1 MKNTNRSPF
10 IYPVY
15 IVQVLNQ
22 LMEDSVKNRNG
33 ILSKRADIVEI
44 LYNQSNNFPITE
56 QVYQMM
62 WVWIIKMLNAGH
74 YDWIKQYWNIANQ
87 YCTFKLEYSNKK
99 DEKNKFLEF
108 HIMVGVLLFYK
119 KSYNLLQ
126 HIFNFTNTLPAKY
139 QIGRAHV

>member
-87 YCTFKLEYSNKK
+87 YCTFKL
-99 DEKNKFLEF
+99 LEF
-108 HIMVGVLLFYK
+108 
-119 KSYNLLQ
+119 NL
-126 HIFNFTNTLPAKY
+126 
-139 QIGRAHV
+139 

>member
-44 LYNQSNNFPITE
+44 LYNQFNNFPITE

-74 YDWIKQYWNIANQ
+74 YDWIKQLKKIEE
-87 YCTFKLEYSNKK
+87 KLQPKK
-99 DEKNKFLEF
+99 VYIQKRKSKPCDTIKIDASI
-108 HIMVGVLLFYK
+108 HIDQK
-119 KSYNLLQ
+119 
-126 HIFNFTNTLPAKY
+126 
-139 QIGRAHV
+139 

>member
-44 LYNQSNNFPITE
+44 LYNQFNNFPITE

-74 YDWIKQYWNIANQ
+74 YDWIKHKQYLQLIIPQ
-87 YCTFKLEYSNKK
+87 YFISNKSGIWSLSLIVHSK
-99 DEKNKFLEF
+99 
-108 HIMVGVLLFYK
+108 G
-119 KSYNLLQ
+119 
-126 HIFNFTNTLPAKY
+126 
-139 QIGRAHV
+139 

>member
-44 LYNQSNNFPITE
+44 LYNQFNNFPITE
-56 QVYQMM
+56 Q
-62 WVWIIKMLNAGH
+62 
-74 YDWIKQYWNIANQ
+74 
-87 YCTFKLEYSNKK
+87 
-99 DEKNKFLEF
+99 
-108 HIMVGVLLFYK
+108 
-119 KSYNLLQ
+119 
-126 HIFNFTNTLPAKY
+126 
-139 QIGRAHV
+139 